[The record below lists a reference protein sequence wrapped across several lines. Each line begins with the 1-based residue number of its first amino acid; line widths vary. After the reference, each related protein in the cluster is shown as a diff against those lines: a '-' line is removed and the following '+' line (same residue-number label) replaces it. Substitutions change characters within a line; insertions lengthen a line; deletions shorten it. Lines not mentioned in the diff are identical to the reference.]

1 MPGSRGSSQGQGQGQ
16 MPKSRHIEG
25 RDATRL
31 ANELAQ
37 RQPVRISGCTATG
50 GKELV
55 ETSSPPTHPVA
66 KKAPPRV
73 KKPSRH
79 NDLVLAPAELEPH
92 KAALRDVFGETLS
105 DEFVDVMLT
114 QLVAALRPGPFDV
127 LDEATLNAAIAVVAS
142 VKPQSELEALL
153 AVQIVATGF
162 TGLKFLQHS
171 QRHLDEAF
179 IGVYGGYATRLLR
192 LQIELVQAL
201 DKHRRGHKQTVEV
214 RHVHIHSGAQGVV
227 GIINSGK
234 DSSGGGEGEK

>member
-1 MPGSRGSSQGQGQGQ
+1 
-16 MPKSRHIEG
+16 MPKPRHIEG
-25 RDATRL
+25 RQATRL
-31 ANELAQ
+31 AREVAE
-37 RQPVRISGCTATG
+37 REPVRMLPPSAAGSGNQ
-50 GKELV
+50 LV
-55 ETSSPPTHPVA
+55 ETRGPPTHQVA

-73 KKPSRH
+73 KKPSKH
-79 NDLVLAPAELEPH
+79 SDLVLAPAELEPY

-142 VKPQSELEALL
+142 VKPQSELEALI

-192 LQIELVQAL
+192 LQNELVQTL

-214 RHVHIHSGAQGVV
+214 RHIHSGAQGVV
-227 GIINSGK
+227 GIVNSGK